1 MRILSSITSAI
12 ASFFSFLKNRD
23 AVATKKNANAIH
35 VSSYIRID
43 EKKIATTR
51 KREFDKLRSL
61 LQNEVVDED
70 LPEQRFF
77 RTSMLTDLSEKTSTL
92 HKIDAIES
100 QMSVQW
106 LKTERLDLNGG
117 GNRPI
122 PLSGSLPNPLPNPLP
137 NIPSNNLQIV
147 LE

>member
-1 MRILSSITSAI
+1 MRFLSSITSAI
-12 ASFFSFLKNRD
+12 ASVFSLLKNAD
-23 AVATKKNANAIH
+23 AVTTKKNANAIH
-35 VSSYIRID
+35 LSSALRID
-43 EKKIATTR
+43 EKKIAAIR

-77 RTSMLTDLSEKTSTL
+77 HTSMLTDLSEKTSTL
-92 HKIDAIES
+92 NKIDAIES

-106 LKTERLDLNGG
+106 LKTERLDLSGG

-122 PLSGSLPNPLPNPLP
+122 PLH
-137 NIPSNNLQIV
+137 NIPSNNPQIV